1 MSSYGY
7 YDLYN
12 LSGGGGIVAL
22 LIGILS
28 IAVSIYL
35 LVLAVKLMRRGIKA
49 LDIFIYEKNLQNQ
62 ERQSRSGY
70 QGNQFYQ
77 SAPGPQDS
85 QTDQN
90 GPGSDL

>member
-12 LSGGGGIVAL
+12 LSGGWGIVAL

-90 GPGSDL
+90 SPGSDL